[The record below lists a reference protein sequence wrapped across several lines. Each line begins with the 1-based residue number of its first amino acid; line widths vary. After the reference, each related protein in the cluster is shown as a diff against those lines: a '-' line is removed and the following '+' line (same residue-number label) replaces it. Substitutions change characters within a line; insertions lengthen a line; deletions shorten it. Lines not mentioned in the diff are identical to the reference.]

1 MILTDIIETGC
12 VAIAIDADGMEQ
24 PCGGPVVAVRRRT
37 GCGDGDGI
45 GDVCAKH
52 AAEPGTE
59 FVPLKDIPDRLAL
72 PFPLTYEDVEDG
84 DPSDQPRV
92 GDYGWA
98 VRENAHGQ
106 DETPFHIERDGDTG
120 LPVALLDTRPYAKP
134 EDDVDDGQYV
144 SLLQLHL
151 DGYILSRT
159 GRKTDEDE

>member
-1 MILTDIIETGC
+1 MTLTDIIDAGC
-12 VAIAIDADGMEQ
+12 AAIMADADGMEQ
-24 PCGGPVVAVRRRT
+24 PCGGPVVAVRRRA
-37 GCGDGDGI
+37 GGGI
-45 GDVCAKH
+45 GGACAKH
-52 AAEPGTE
+52 AAEPGAE
-59 FVPLKDIPDRLAL
+59 LVPLKDIPDRPAL
-72 PFPLTYEDVEDG
+72 PLPLTYEDIEDG

-106 DETPFHIERDGDTG
+106 DETPFHIEWDGDTG
-120 LPVALLDTRPYAKP
+120 LPVALLDTRLYAKP

-159 GRKTDEDE
+159 GRKTMEGDL

>member
-1 MILTDIIETGC
+1 MTLTDIIETGC
-12 VAIAIDADGMEQ
+12 AAIMADADGMEQ
-24 PCGGPVVAVRRRT
+24 PCGGPVVAVRRWT

-45 GDVCAKH
+45 GGVCAKH
-52 AAEPGTE
+52 AAEPGAE
-59 FVPLKDIPDRLAL
+59 LVPLKDIPDRPAL
-72 PFPLTYEDVEDG
+72 PLPLTYEDIE
-84 DPSDQPRV
+84 

-120 LPVALLDTRPYAKP
+120 RPVALLDTRLYAKP
-134 EDDVDDGQYV
+134 EDDVGDGQYV

-159 GRKTDEDE
+159 GRRTDEDE

>member
-1 MILTDIIETGC
+1 M
-12 VAIAIDADGMEQ
+12 
-24 PCGGPVVAVRRRT
+24 AVRRWT

-45 GDVCAKH
+45 GGVCAKH
-52 AAEPGTE
+52 AAEPGVE
-59 FVPLKDIPDRLAL
+59 LVPLKDIPDRPAL
-72 PFPLTYEDVEDG
+72 PFPLTYEDIEDG

-106 DETPFHIERDGDTG
+106 DETPFHIERDEDTG
-120 LPVALLDTRPYAKP
+120 LPVALLDTRLYAKP

-159 GRKTDEDE
+159 GRKTNEDE

>member
-1 MILTDIIETGC
+1 MGLTDLITIGCAAMVAGPDGIER
-12 VAIAIDADGMEQ
+12 
-24 PCGGPVVAVRRRT
+24 PCGRPIVAVRRWT

-45 GDVCAKH
+45 GGVCAKH
-52 AAEPGTE
+52 AAEPGAE
-59 FVPLKDIPDRLAL
+59 LVPLKDIPDRPAL
-72 PFPLTYEDVEDG
+72 PLPLTYEDIEDG
-84 DPSDQPRV
+84 DSSDQPRV

-120 LPVALLDTRPYAKP
+120 LPMALLDTRLYAKP